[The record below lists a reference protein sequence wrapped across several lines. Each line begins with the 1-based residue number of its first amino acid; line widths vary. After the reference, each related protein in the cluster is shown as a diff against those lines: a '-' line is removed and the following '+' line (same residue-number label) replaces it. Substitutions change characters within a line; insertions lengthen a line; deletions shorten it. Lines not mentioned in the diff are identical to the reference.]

1 MIIQSAP
8 LMRIFKINVKSH
20 LLSMTKIV
28 IDWFERNCM
37 QANPEQFQA
46 IFLAPGHKKVQTD
59 FSIDNINI
67 KPEKSI
73 KLLGVELDDKLK
85 FDIQV
90 SSMCKKAAKQLNALR
105 RIGHLLDKSSRLT
118 IFRAYIMSIFN
129 SYGTPAPRKSLQARE
144 DAGTSPTLCLQG
156 LQKQLN

>member
-1 MIIQSAP
+1 
-8 LMRIFKINVKSH
+8 
-20 LLSMTKIV
+20 MTKIA

-37 QANPEQFQA
+37 QANPEKFQA

-67 KPEKSI
+67 KLEKSV

-90 SSMCKKAAKQLNALR
+90 SSMCKKAAKQLNALK
-105 RIGHLLDKSSRLT
+105 RIGHLLDQSSRLT
-118 IFRAYIMSIFN
+118 IFRAYIMSNFN
-129 SYGTPAPRKSLQARE
+129 YCPPCMALLLQEKSLQARE
-144 DAGTSPTLCLQG
+144 DTGTSPTLCLQG
-156 LQKQLN
+156 LQKQL